1 MFNYCLFFVLYVS
14 QFVHVM
20 FNNNKGCKVETN
32 LRAFLPS
39 KECFYFKMLVIY
51 SNIIKTKFFY
61 ELNQIN
67 LKVT

>member
-1 MFNYCLFFVLYVS
+1 MFNYCLLFVLYES
-14 QFVHVM
+14 QSVHVM
-20 FNNNKGCKVETN
+20 FNNYRGCEEVLN
-32 LRAFLPS
+32 LIAILPP